1 MCVGGPPSGEIEGER
16 VASGEREGENEGDM
30 ADDVLKP
37 PLASCPMGERGR
49 PDRLRWGGRRMGRL
63 IARGATLVSNGGGM
77 WVGGAGGLSTT
88 LPAPVELECDE
99 CASDCLLLA
108 LDEAPLCSDML
119 SSLRRAISENTCAN
133 G

>member
-16 VASGEREGENEGDM
+16 VASGESEGEKEGDM
-30 ADDVLKP
+30 AEEVLKP
-37 PLASCPMGERGR
+37 PLASWPMGERGR
-49 PDRLRWGGRRMGRL
+49 PERVRCGGSRMGRL

-77 WVGGAGGLSTT
+77 WVGGGGGLSTT
-88 LPAPVELECDE
+88 LPAPVEAECE
-99 CASDCLLLA
+99 EWARDCLLLA

-119 SSLRRAISENTCAN
+119 SSLSRAISEKTCAS